1 MAALETAEE
10 TSASGQEIRSAAE
23 SARDQVSSASAK
35 ARDALETARMT
46 AAKMLGERLPPFRLP
61 GTRPALRARKHA
73 TP

>member
-35 ARDALETARMT
+35 ALDALETAQMT
-46 AAKMLGERLPPFRLP
+46 AAKVQERRFRR
-61 GTRPALRARKHA
+61 TDSWALDQRCERESV
-73 TP
+73 